1 MRRTASS
8 TCTSRSTE
16 ADAADEALTNG
27 DPDRALDLANSA
39 LGRLDHALLPDV
51 DAVWLVGYRTRLRWA
66 RTRSL
71 QIAAA
76 AHRLTGR
83 FAQATDLASR
93 AVDEDPLAE
102 ESHRQLIQAH
112 AASGDRAAA
121 LRAYESC
128 RRILAAELG
137 IAPDQQT
144 ADLYLRILGTEHAEP
159 SGPRRAGPLLGREP
173 ELAGL
178 GERVTGG
185 GVLSIVGP
193 GGIGKSRL
201 AAEYAADR
209 GNGFDGACVFVDVEN
224 EGRGGDLTVALATV
238 LGASTG
244 PGADVLGSVL
254 AELAVRGRSL
264 LVLDGIDHVADEAA
278 GLIAAGVCLVP
289 RDEHRHDLSRRA
301 GARRRVRAPACRH
314 STPTVTATRASSR
327 TPTRP
332 AQSLRRT
339 PRPAPRSS
347 TCAARSVASR
357 SASSW
362 RRGQVADI
370 SLRDLAD
377 RLRENLDDE
386 GRAVEVVDSVVAGTI
401 ALLDDVEL
409 DVFRRL
415 SVLGGPADLALVE
428 AAVSDET
435 VPAKRVVRVLA
446 NLAARALV
454 RLDRT
459 ATRWRYDQHPLLR
472 AAARER
478 LTGRDRRRAFDQL
491 ATALF
496 TRLPATATTAPR
508 LADTDVLIPAVRS
521 VLGGALE
528 GDADVGTALRLAYW
542 MHRYWAARAVDE
554 GIAWLEQLL
563 AVAAAD
569 DPFRGSA
576 EVALGYLLHWSG
588 RPDAAAEHLLAATT
602 LVDADHPLLPMA
614 HFFIANAAENRQPEV
629 ARRHFALAIA
639 AATAM
644 GRDDVAARCRLGLAV
659 VVFEAGERDDGIRT
673 YESALREVE
682 RQGDDDAVAVHLPQ
696 YASMLISMSRLDDAH
711 EVLQR
716 AERHLVDEVRI
727 AAMHAA
733 AVRARLERHR
743 SRPDVAR
750 RHAVRVT
757 EMVARAGVGR
767 LHGVVSPTLAML
779 DLGDGNVDDAVA
791 ELVTGSK
798 AAIAVRSSGRSWPT
812 SSTPRSS
819 WRRRPGGA
827 PMPRHCW
834 TLSRR
839 SAAQAQVT
847 RGEPEQAELD
857 AALRDIGLAV
867 SAPSGSI
874 DLSSLSDLIVG
885 LAVS

>member
-1 MRRTASS
+1 MRCGVTTSRRTGNRRCATSS
-8 TCTSRSTE
+8 PSCDVRIDGVGAGGESVVLTMPSGYRLAENCVVDVHVALTA

-209 GNGFDGACVFVDVEN
+209 GNGFDGACLFVDVEN

-244 PGADVLGSVL
+244 PAADVLGSVL

-278 GLIAAGVCLVP
+278 GLIAAVCASCPETSIVTTCRVALGLDVEFVLRLP
-289 RDEHRHDLSRRA
+289 PLDPDGDGHACFLAYADAA
-301 GARRRVRAPACRH
+301 GAELASDA
-314 STPTVTATRASSR
+314 ATRAAIVDVCR
-327 TPTRP
+327 AVGGIP
-332 AQSLRRT
+332 LGIEL
-339 PRPAPRSS
+339 
-347 TCAARSVASR
+347 AAR
-357 SASSW
+357 
-362 RRGQVADI
+362 QVADI

-496 TRLPATATTAPR
+496 TRLPATATAAPR

-521 VLGGALE
+521 VLGGAVE

-563 AVAAAD
+563 AVAADD

-639 AATAM
+639 AATAT

-757 EMVARAGVGR
+757 EMVAAPASVGSM
-767 LHGVVSPTLAML
+767 G
-779 DLGDGNVDDAVA
+779 
-791 ELVTGSK
+791 
-798 AAIAVRSSGRSWPT
+798 WC
-812 SSTPRSS
+812 
-819 WRRRPGGA
+819 RRRWRCSTSATGT
-827 PMPRHCW
+827 W
-834 TLSRR
+834 T
-839 SAAQAQVT
+839 T
-847 RGEPEQAELD
+847 
-857 AALRDIGLAV
+857 
-867 SAPSGSI
+867 PSPSW
-874 DLSSLSDLIVG
+874 
-885 LAVS
+885 